1 MKMIKNGLQ
10 NIYINKYCLHILRD
24 KVIVVIHS
32 NFHIIIKMVVIE
44 LVNLNTSIWKNSN
57 KIEIINHSY
66 SLN

>member
-32 NFHIIIKMVVIE
+32 NFHIMIKMVVIE
-44 LVNLNTSIWKNSN
+44 LVNLNTSICKNSN